1 MTTKQEL
8 EEKLV
13 SVTKELNNLIFEFH
27 RKFKDLLEE
36 QNLIKLKLEKG
47 KYDDKT
53 A

>member
-8 EEKLV
+8 EDNLV
-13 SVTKELNNLIFEFH
+13 SVTKEINTLIFEFY

-47 KYDDKT
+47 KYDGN
-53 A
+53 